1 MKRLST
7 LCTIALAITACS
19 FALAGCGNID
29 GNTGPCEPDLGST
42 KTIEKTTPSE
52 RFDKIDEDIVD
63 PQGLGPDLKNSS
75 PSTLRQTRTSM
86 LPAWARTRMATATPC
101 WSLR

>member
-52 RFDKIDEDIVD
+52 RFEK
-63 PQGLGPDLKNSS
+63 
-75 PSTLRQTRTSM
+75 
-86 LPAWARTRMATATPC
+86 
-101 WSLR
+101 